1 MQKNRVLQGFFMIFL
16 HFDSAN
22 SFANG
27 GNRISPKSFSRAAKV
42 PAAQRSWPNPPHIA
56 LTLIPSSADKPRV
69 RVPPLG
75 GFVFCILQF
84 SFSNLHFAPLTF
96 PLSHLPTFQ

>member
-27 GNRISPKSFSRAAKV
+27 GNRIAAKRV
-42 PAAQRSWPNPPHIA
+42 LKSRKIPAAQRSWPNPPHIA
-56 LTLIPSSADKPRV
+56 LIPSSADKRV
-69 RVPPLG
+69 SEFYL
-75 GFVFCILQF
+75 
-84 SFSNLHFAPLTF
+84 
-96 PLSHLPTFQ
+96 